1 MVARFRPQSLR
12 EGNGR
17 CLKSLSEETVCFG
30 SQESS
35 NSFTFDRIYGEVSTQ
50 EDMFQDVK
58 PIVRA
63 VLNGYNGTV
72 LAYGQTGSG
81 KTHTLL
87 GNIED
92 ASQRGIV
99 PRAIRELAEGIA
111 SCSSDCTF
119 QVSNHAVEW
128 CTSHRLCI
136 SCLRRVGSEQI
147 PKSTIKAVK
156 SCLDQ
161 KVTLLRQQSAESSL

>member
-1 MVARFRPQSLR
+1 MVARFRPQSLK

-17 CLKSLSEETVCFG
+17 CFKSLSEETVCFG
-30 SQESS
+30 TQESS
-35 NSFTFDRIYGEVSTQ
+35 NFTFDRIHGEASTQ

-58 PIVRA
+58 PIVHA

-99 PRAIRELAEGIA
+99 PRAVRELAQGI
-111 SCSSDCTF
+111 SDCKTDCTF
-119 QVSNHAVEW
+119 QVEAPY
-128 CTSHRLCI
+128 C
-136 SCLRRVGSEQI
+136 
-147 PKSTIKAVK
+147 
-156 SCLDQ
+156 
-161 KVTLLRQQSAESSL
+161 

>member
-17 CLKSLSEETVCFG
+17 CFNSLSEETVCFG

-35 NSFTFDRIYGEVSTQ
+35 NGFTFDRIYGEASTQ

-58 PIVRA
+58 PIVHA
-63 VLNGYNGTV
+63 VLNGCNGTV

-99 PRAIRELAEGIA
+99 PRAVRELAQGIA
-111 SCSSDCTF
+111 SCKTDCTF
-119 QVSNHAVEW
+119 QVDNFPRELS
-128 CTSHRLCI
+128 TDHRLCAL
-136 SCLRRVGSEQI
+136 CVWLLQTAAEPVTAVRLI
-147 PKSTIKAVK
+147 P
-156 SCLDQ
+156 
-161 KVTLLRQQSAESSL
+161 SLCR